1 MWTRAMPPHHNA
13 SPQTLKEVRIR
24 LLQEDLSFAAYC
36 REKGY
41 TRQNLAAALSGKW
54 KGQKA
59 QQLVCEVL
67 SDLGIAA

>member
-1 MWTRAMPPHHNA
+1 MSSHPSA

-24 LLQEDLSFAAYC
+24 LLRDDLSFASYC

-59 QQLVCEVL
+59 QQLVREVL

>member
-1 MWTRAMPPHHNA
+1 MTTHPNP

-24 LLQEDLSFAAYC
+24 LMQDDLSFTAYC

-59 QQLVCEVL
+59 QQLVFEVL